1 MSLRIGFDIDGVVAD
16 FRSAFRAAARQS
28 LRRDIAEARS
38 ASADASDALTPAEI
52 ERVWAYI
59 GRTVN
64 WWMEVAPYEPAEIA
78 RLYSL
83 SRAALWEVFFLTK
96 RPPSA
101 GDTVQ
106 FQTQWWLEQH
116 GFYLPS
122 VVTVPGSRGELAN
135 ALRLDL
141 VIDDQFV
148 NCAEIIAASPTK
160 AVLMLRQPDLAMQ
173 QHASDRGI
181 GVVTTLA
188 DALPVLEGLHELLP
202 ARRGRLL
209 RLADWFSPKTAETL
223 PHNPRTVRPLPEE
236 DAGPSVKSNR

>member
-1 MSLRIGFDIDGVVAD
+1 MSLRIGVDVDGVIAD

-28 LRRDIAEARS
+28 LRRDVAEAPGS
-38 ASADASDALTPAEI
+38 PAEGGEALAPAEI
-52 ERVWAYI
+52 ERVWQHIA
-59 GRTVN
+59 RTSN
-64 WWMEVAPYEPAEIA
+64 WWMTVPPFEPAGVA
-78 RLYSL
+78 HLYSL
-83 SRAALWEVFFLTK
+83 ARACRWEVFFLTK

-106 FQTQWWLEQH
+106 FQTQWWIEQH

-141 VIDDQFV
+141 VVDDQFV
-148 NCAEIIAASPTK
+148 NCAEIIAASATK
-160 AVLMLRQPDLAMQ
+160 TLLMLRQPDAVMQ

-181 GVVTTLA
+181 GVVSSLA
-188 DALPVLEGLHELLP
+188 EVLPVLERLHDLLP

-209 RLADWFSPKTAETL
+209 RLADWFSPKAEDNTL
-223 PHNPRTVRPLPEE
+223 PRNPRAVRPLPG
-236 DAGPSVKSNR
+236 AG

>member
-1 MSLRIGFDIDGVVAD
+1 MSLRIGLDVDGVIAD

-28 LRRDIAEARS
+28 LRRDV
-38 ASADASDALTPAEI
+38 ADAPDSPREGGETLTPVEI
-52 ERVWAYI
+52 DRVWQHIA
-59 GRTVN
+59 RTSN
-64 WWMEVAPYEPAEIA
+64 WWMSVPPFEPAALA

-83 SRAALWEVFFLTK
+83 ARASRWEIFFLTK

-106 FQTQWWLEQH
+106 FQTQWWIEQH

-141 VIDDQFV
+141 IVDDQVV
-148 NCAEIIAASPTK
+148 NCAEIIAASATK
-160 AVLMLRQPDLAMQ
+160 AVLMLRQRDAVMQ

-181 GVVTTLA
+181 GVVSSLA
-188 DALPVLEGLHELLP
+188 EVLPVLERLHDLLP

-209 RLADWFSPKTAETL
+209 RLADWFSPKPQDNTL
-223 PHNPRTVRPLPEE
+223 PQNPRVVRPLP
-236 DAGPSVKSNR
+236 DAS